1 MPPAAAALS
10 CPTTEYTAP
19 FTPSSFTPMSNAL
32 QGRWQIFL
40 ALPCRDCHPALQ
52 CPPTTS
58 SVLGVPAS
66 FRSPPR
72 LPNNLSNQTVTTSLL
87 CRTSHAFRSELEVPT
102 QGCRALPAP
111 LPSSRSHAG
120 PCSSSLGLRGAA
132 CFYFLPALGLCIC
145 CSFCWEA
152 LPAGPWLAG
161 PTATSHPQ
169 PHCWGPGLL
178 LRACLAPSLEHP
190 LLSSSE
196 LP

>member
-66 FRSPPR
+66 FHSPPR

-161 PTATSHPQ
+161 PTAPPTLSLTAGVPACSSV
-169 PHCWGPGLL
+169 PAWLL
-178 LRACLAPSLEHP
+178 P
-190 LLSSSE
+190 
-196 LP
+196 